1 MRERN
6 ESSEMM
12 EGFWNGLVFRAL
24 FTLMLFLR
32 SLMPSILSLVTR
44 PSFVERKSLFKNSY
58 WLLILI
64 VPRLFKENL
73 LMQGELC

>member
-32 SLMPSILSLVTR
+32 SLMPSILSLITR
-44 PSFVERKSLFKNSY
+44 PSFVERKSLFKKQSMVAYSNCSQTF
-58 WLLILI
+58 LL
-64 VPRLFKENL
+64 ENPL
-73 LMQGELC
+73 G